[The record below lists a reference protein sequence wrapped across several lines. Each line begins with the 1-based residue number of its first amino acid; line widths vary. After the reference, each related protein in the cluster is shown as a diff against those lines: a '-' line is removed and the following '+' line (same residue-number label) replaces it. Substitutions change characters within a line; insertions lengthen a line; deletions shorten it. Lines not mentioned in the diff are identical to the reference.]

1 MTGRTCGCCKA
12 RMSLLTP
19 AVRAARSDSERIE
32 IQEPGRRVLSADWWG
47 VHQSASVPKFVDAA
61 IETQWREVTV
71 EALAIIPHLSDDVVS
86 PAIIQPEHFA
96 ELALGADEALDDG
109 IVAFCLL
116 INILRREP

>member
-12 RMSLLTP
+12 RRSLLAP

-32 IQEPGRRVLSADWWG
+32 IQGPGQRVLSADWWG

-61 IETQWREVTV
+61 IETQWREVAV
-71 EALAIIPHLSDDVVS
+71 EALAVVPHLFDDVVS
-86 PAIIQPEHFA
+86 PAIVQPKHFA
-96 ELALGADEALDDG
+96 ELAFGADEALDNG
-109 IVAFCLL
+109 IIGFYLL